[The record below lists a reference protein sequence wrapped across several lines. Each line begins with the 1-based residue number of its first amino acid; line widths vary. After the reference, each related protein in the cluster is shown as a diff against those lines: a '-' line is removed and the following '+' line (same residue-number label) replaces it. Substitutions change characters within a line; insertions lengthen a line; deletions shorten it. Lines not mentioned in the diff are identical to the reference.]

1 MLAFVFFFC
10 GVGFACCF
18 VFRRVGHFSPLRLG
32 GSASEVF
39 TQNIAAELVKALQ
52 NQLSTV
58 AIPASGAKM
67 PDGLLPPQSVDANQP
82 GLPSC
87 GPQQPGSAEA
97 PAPATSEPQGSDS
110 KTPSQVGAVGTVGTE
125 REQPEDAETIPGSPR
140 QLSKN
145 DIKDWDEGCL
155 SLFGT
160 VFIFCFLVS
169 RLLFNSLTGVK

>member
-1 MLAFVFFFC
+1 MFSC
-10 GVGFACCF
+10 GVGFACRF
-18 VFRRVGHFSPLRLG
+18 VFRTVGHFSQLRLG

-52 NQLSTV
+52 NQLSSV

-67 PDGLLPPQSVDANQP
+67 PDGSLPPQSVDANQP
-82 GLPSC
+82 GLPSS
-87 GPQQPGSAEA
+87 GPKEPGSAEA
-97 PAPATSEPQGSDS
+97 PAPATSEPRGEGDS
-110 KTPSQVGAVGTVGTE
+110 KTLSQVGAVGTVGAE
-125 REQPEDAETIPGSPR
+125 REVQEDAETIPGTPQ